1 MLCRLTYYF
10 TLNLLIG
17 IAGTKYDVWKTI
29 SETINS
35 TYGTTIT
42 PASVRIRVAL
52 NRNGLMEKLGL
63 SIMKKIASNTLA
75 HGKFHHSSKIYFQV
89 LLISNY

>member
-1 MLCRLTYYF
+1 V
-10 TLNLLIG
+10 LNILIE
-17 IAGTKYDVWKTI
+17 IAGTKEDVWKTI

-63 SIMKKIASNTLA
+63 PIMKKNALNTLG
-75 HGKFHHSSKIYFQV
+75 HSKFYHLS
-89 LLISNY
+89 

>member
-1 MLCRLTYYF
+1 
-10 TLNLLIG
+10 LNLLG
-17 IAGTKYDVWKTI
+17 IAGTKEDVWKTI

-63 SIMKKIASNTLA
+63 LIMKK
-75 HGKFHHSSKIYFQV
+75 
-89 LLISNY
+89 

>member
-1 MLCRLTYYF
+1 
-10 TLNLLIG
+10 LNILIE
-17 IAGTKYDVWKTI
+17 IAGTKEDVWKTI

-63 SIMKKIASNTLA
+63 PIMKKNALNTLGQ
-75 HGKFHHSSKIYFQV
+75 GKFYHLS
-89 LLISNY
+89 